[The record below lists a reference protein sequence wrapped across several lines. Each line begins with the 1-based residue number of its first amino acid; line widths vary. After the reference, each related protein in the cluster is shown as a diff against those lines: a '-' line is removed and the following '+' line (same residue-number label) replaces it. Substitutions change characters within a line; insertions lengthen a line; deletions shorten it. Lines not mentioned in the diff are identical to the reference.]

1 MSHFMDAQKKAASA
15 GILLFLLLFI
25 LLLDTGFV
33 AHEQHHHCTGSDCP
47 ICKMLAICEQT
58 LHQIGGGKI
67 SLQSVEMPFVA
78 TEVLLVAVIPHLVY
92 ATPVLFKVR
101 LNH

>member
-1 MSHFMDAQKKAASA
+1 MSHFFYARKKAASA

-33 AHEQHHHCTGSDCP
+33 AHEQQHHCTGSDCP
-47 ICKMLAICEQT
+47 ICKMLAVCEQT
-58 LHQIGGGKI
+58 LHQVGGGGI
-67 SLQSVEMPFVA
+67 SLQSMDMPFVTTA
-78 TEVLLVAVIPHLVY
+78 ILLVAAVPHLVY

>member
-1 MSHFMDAQKKAASA
+1 MSHFLDAQKKAASA

-33 AHEQHHHCTGSDCP
+33 AHVQHHHCPGSDCP

-58 LHQIGGGKI
+58 LHQIGGGEI

-78 TEVLLVAVIPHLVY
+78 TAILLVAVIPHLVY